1 VLAGAIS
8 CIFRTGF
15 FSSTFSILIQTLTD
29 SIFVIDMMLSDLQSS
44 VEGRADALD
53 PSPSREATFKEHQL
67 HHDIASCDNY
77 MKQVLCDLL
86 NHLLVN
92 RTNPKFCFAIL
103 SESTFCALLW
113 LRFWLVLI
121 FLYHSG

>member
-44 VEGRADALD
+44 VEGRAD
-53 PSPSREATFKEHQL
+53 ATFKEHQL